1 MLITQSQT
9 MCLSLG
15 RLSAHICSRLDSRR
29 SLFFCVIM
37 FLYLAGWMSVCLSV
51 CLSVGP
57 LSVQKPA
64 EDENG
69 ANGARRLS
77 LLFSLSS
84 SVLSWFWIVVAVSSS
99 SSSSSSLLLGSG
111 NDLWFFRFLPFF

>member
-77 LLFSLSS
+77 L
-84 SVLSWFWIVVAVSSS
+84 SWFWIVVAVSSS